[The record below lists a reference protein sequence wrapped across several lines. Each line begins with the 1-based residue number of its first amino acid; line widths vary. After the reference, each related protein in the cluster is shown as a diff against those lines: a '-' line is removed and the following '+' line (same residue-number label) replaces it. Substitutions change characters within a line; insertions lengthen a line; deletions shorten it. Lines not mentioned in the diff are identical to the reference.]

1 MGLAEGCGRRPSG
14 ANSLLR
20 QCWSGRR
27 DSNPRPQRAS
37 MARAA
42 ASRLL
47 FAQTCANLMA
57 YERGRVR
64 EKDQETRSQAW
75 RARLIRFRPRQRQP
89 WTSVLWQPIHD
100 VEGSEEGNRPWPS
113 QGHARPVATEQR
125 RLGGRMMAFGYR
137 YTLERQE
144 NGWWLVR
151 FPGIPEAL
159 TEGETEEEARANAR
173 DCVISALEGY
183 MKAGKP
189 LPREGAGHSGPDRAV
204 LPSLVTAKL
213 AVYETMRTH
222 GWSKVK
228 LAKELGMSENSVR
241 RLLDLHHS
249 SHMWIIDEALAKMN
263 TELSVDLPKVRPSG
277 RAA

>member
-1 MGLAEGCGRRPSG
+1 
-14 ANSLLR
+14 
-20 QCWSGRR
+20 
-27 DSNPRPQRAS
+27 
-37 MARAA
+37 
-42 ASRLL
+42 
-47 FAQTCANLMA
+47 
-57 YERGRVR
+57 
-64 EKDQETRSQAW
+64 
-75 RARLIRFRPRQRQP
+75 
-89 WTSVLWQPIHD
+89 
-100 VEGSEEGNRPWPS
+100 
-113 QGHARPVATEQR
+113 
-125 RLGGRMMAFGYR
+125 MAFGYR
-137 YTLERQE
+137 YTLKRQE

-159 TEGETEEEARANAR
+159 TEGETEAEARASAV
-173 DCVISALEGY
+173 DCAITALAGY

-213 AVYETMRTH
+213 AVYETMRAG

-228 LAKELGMSENSVR
+228 LAKKLGMSENSVR

-263 TELSVDLPKVRPSG
+263 AELSIDLPKLRPRG

>member
-1 MGLAEGCGRRPSG
+1 
-14 ANSLLR
+14 
-20 QCWSGRR
+20 
-27 DSNPRPQRAS
+27 
-37 MARAA
+37 
-42 ASRLL
+42 
-47 FAQTCANLMA
+47 
-57 YERGRVR
+57 
-64 EKDQETRSQAW
+64 
-75 RARLIRFRPRQRQP
+75 
-89 WTSVLWQPIHD
+89 
-100 VEGSEEGNRPWPS
+100 
-113 QGHARPVATEQR
+113 
-125 RLGGRMMAFGYR
+125 MAFGYR

-159 TEGETEEEARANAR
+159 TEGETEEQARANAR

-189 LPREGAGHSGPDRAV
+189 LPRDGAGHSGRPDRAV

-249 SHMWIIDEALAKMN
+249 SQMWIIDEALAKMN
-263 TELSVDLPKVRPSG
+263 TELSVDLPKVQPSG